1 MRGKYDIYRPSSSP
15 SLPDSVNKLK
25 LESRNLL
32 TLAHSHQRTMSVILH
47 LDVSSSGK
55 TPKPKHLR
63 LLREDASLEYLQAQ
77 LSGPCFDVVKGSG
90 GLKGL
95 KGRGRIRNLL
105 KTSYFCSSGPSQF

>member
-1 MRGKYDIYRPSSSP
+1 MSSSWK
-15 SLPDSVNKLK
+15 VG
-25 LESRNLL
+25 
-32 TLAHSHQRTMSVILH
+32 TCSHWLIPAPVILH
-47 LDVSSSGK
+47 LVVSSSGK

-77 LSGPCFDVVKGSG
+77 LSGRCFDVVKGSG

-95 KGRGRIRNLL
+95 KGRNRNLL